1 MRKILFLMAAFATSF
16 AMMSCSNDNNDD
28 KNKTKQQLDIS
39 VLNPIVENYADVV
52 VLPTYKTLKDYNDTL
67 YAAVSALCENPTNKT
82 SRRRQRLGWCQ
93 ESLGRKAKRFFSV
106 R

>member
-39 VLNPIVENYADVV
+39 VLTP
-52 VLPTYKTLKDYNDTL
+52 L
-67 YAAVSALCENPTNKT
+67 
-82 SRRRQRLGWCQ
+82 SRTMQM
-93 ESLGRKAKRFFSV
+93 
-106 R
+106 